1 MILFFFRLLSL
12 LHYFFS
18 SFIQGIKQVE
28 IWIVFM
34 NFGDVLGPTSPRG
47 LFAFLISLIRDK
59 RLIPGTRGRGKR
71 CRGFILPGFGRV
83 VDLTGRVGILTGRVV
98 RGIPEARRP
107 IGSGIRR
114 VGRAIR
120 ISIESTRATSL
131 ELVDR
136 GIGRGT
142 GFFITGVLTGRGQA
156 FGSGEIV
163 G

>member
-28 IWIVFM
+28 IWIVFPH
-34 NFGDVLGPTSPRG
+34 FDHVLGRTSPRG